1 MQFQSTR
8 DPNTI
13 VSSSE
18 AILCGLA
25 PDGGLFV
32 PTAFPKA
39 ELEDWKSLSYPEL
52 AQKVLA
58 GFLTDY
64 DPAFL
69 GEAAAATYGDA
80 FAGKA
85 GYVQKVHDGL
95 YSLEL
100 WHGPTCAFK
109 DYALQLM
116 PKLLVQAK
124 KNLGRTETTR
134 ILVATSGD
142 TGKAALA
149 GYAGLPGIEIEVFYP
164 DAGTSEIQRL
174 QMATQAGDNVSVY
187 AVNGNFDDAQTGV
200 KKIFGDKAFA
210 AALAEKGCQ
219 LSSANSINIGRLIPQ
234 IVYYIFAYKEM
245 VKNNKIKF
253 GEEINYCVPTGNY
266 GNVLAGYYA
275 KCMGLPVH
283 KFIVA
288 SNANNVLF
296 DFLKDGVYDRNRPF
310 YKTISPSMDIL
321 ISSNL
326 ERLLYYKSGKDAAYI
341 ASLMKDLETK
351 GSYQVKEEIF
361 ESVKADFT
369 GGYCDDEA
377 CAQAIKE
384 MYEQHGYVM
393 DPHTAVAYKVMK
405 DYEKEDSEHKC
416 VLLSTA
422 SPYKFAP
429 AVYEAIFGKGDEDEF
444 ACMKQLEEKT
454 GAQIPAPLKELST
467 MEIRHNALVDKDDME
482 AFVQKTVEEM
492 FHD

>member
-18 AILCGLA
+18 AILRGL
-25 PDGGLFV
+25 DGGLFV

-187 AVNGNFDDAQTGV
+187 AVKNWKSAISACPAQTPSTGV
-200 KKIFGDKAFA
+200 AWCRRSCTTSMPTSAWWSRAMLPGDSRWTSACRPETLAISWPVIMPSRWACLWASWFA
-210 AALAEKGCQ
+210 L
-219 LSSANSINIGRLIPQ
+219 
-234 IVYYIFAYKEM
+234 
-245 VKNNKIKF
+245 
-253 GEEINYCVPTGNY
+253 PTR
-266 GNVLAGYYA
+266 
-275 KCMGLPVH
+275 
-283 KFIVA
+283 IT
-288 SNANNVLF
+288 S
-296 DFLKDGVYDRNRPF
+296 
-310 YKTISPSMDIL
+310 
-321 ISSNL
+321 
-326 ERLLYYKSGKDAAYI
+326 
-341 ASLMKDLETK
+341 
-351 GSYQVKEEIF
+351 
-361 ESVKADFT
+361 
-369 GGYCDDEA
+369 
-377 CAQAIKE
+377 
-384 MYEQHGYVM
+384 
-393 DPHTAVAYKVMK
+393 
-405 DYEKEDSEHKC
+405 
-416 VLLSTA
+416 
-422 SPYKFAP
+422 
-429 AVYEAIFGKGDEDEF
+429 
-444 ACMKQLEEKT
+444 
-454 GAQIPAPLKELST
+454 
-467 MEIRHNALVDKDDME
+467 
-482 AFVQKTVEEM
+482 
-492 FHD
+492 